1 MQGIPVSTAVTAYY
15 VISRALA
22 LELVKTDV
30 FYSSDPSVEDQ
41 ISLILQDKTPDIIR
55 RREQTA
61 RLKFA
66 PSPDELE
73 NDLRAVF
80 GKYGGPM
87 PVYRFVCDQ
96 AEGGVMSNKD
106 ENGIRQVMRGVWS
119 GKGLKRIK
127 APSAKEVA
135 NSIPLEGV
143 GELDL

>member
-66 PSPDELE
+66 PSPDE
-73 NDLRAVF
+73 
-80 GKYGGPM
+80 
-87 PVYRFVCDQ
+87 Q